1 MTVAKAEKI
10 DWMGIG
16 LNPKCPAKKSD
27 NKRLVQNG
35 QSAAKLVREGSTT
48 IPKGSRGKR
57 PEVVGPATEAGEDI
71 VYASSKGE
79 G

>member
-1 MTVAKAEKI
+1 M
-10 DWMGIG
+10 
-16 LNPKCPAKKSD
+16 
-27 NKRLVQNG
+27 QNG
-35 QSAAKLVREGSTT
+35 QSAAKLAREGSTT
-48 IPKGSRGKR
+48 IPEGSRGKR